1 MRDIVH
7 EQVSQSTDQQLADR
21 LAVLIARSG
30 GRGYDMAHLQ
40 EFHAIRSEQFCRGH
54 GIKSEPWVTWMR
66 RTKAQHRRG

>member
-30 GRGYDMAHLQ
+30 GRGCPVCGSTEKTLRMTL
-40 EFHAIRSEQFCRGH
+40 G
-54 GIKSEPWVTWMR
+54 TW
-66 RTKAQHRRG
+66 A